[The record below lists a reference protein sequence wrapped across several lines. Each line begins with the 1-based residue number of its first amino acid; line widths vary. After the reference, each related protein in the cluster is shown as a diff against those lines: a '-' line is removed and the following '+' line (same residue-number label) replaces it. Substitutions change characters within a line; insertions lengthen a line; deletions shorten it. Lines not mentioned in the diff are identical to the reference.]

1 MEARGKG
8 KVTPA
13 EIKSLLST
21 TANPNVFHDG
31 VTASPFLGSIAQRG
45 RGLIDAYK
53 LMHTTTKF
61 NVSTISF
68 NNTEH
73 IAPAYIQINNTG
85 SLPRVYTVGH
95 VGAATVYTL
104 PKNSSIPQRNNLGD
118 FVA

>member
-21 TANPNVFHDG
+21 TANPNVFYNS
-31 VTASPFLGSIAQRG
+31 VTASPRRPSWDLLRRG
-45 RGLIDAYK
+45 VERGLIDAYK
-53 LMHTTTKF
+53 LVHTTTKF

-68 NNTEH
+68 NDTEY

-85 SLPRVYTVGH
+85 SSLRVYTVSH
-95 VGAATVYTL
+95 VSAATVYTL
-104 PKNSSIPQRNNLGD
+104 PKNNSIP
-118 FVA
+118 